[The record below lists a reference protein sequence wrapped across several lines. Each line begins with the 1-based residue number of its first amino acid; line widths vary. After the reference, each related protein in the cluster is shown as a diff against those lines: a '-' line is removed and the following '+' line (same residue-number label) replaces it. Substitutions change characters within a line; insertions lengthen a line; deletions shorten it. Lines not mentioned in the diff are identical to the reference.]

1 MKPNQIAPIL
11 PTQDLV
17 RSACK
22 EFDEGNAIVEAALR
36 ELFQQ
41 YPHND
46 NEPQIL
52 FKVVILNR
60 LYSTNIFAVHDM
72 AHHIW
77 MQGKDIDSAL
87 AEGDPEIVD
96 KIAPVTITATLK
108 GRNNYSFA
116 SKYCSWHNDVA
127 YPIWDSRVD
136 RYLRSLRRTDFA
148 KFLPAGGELWNRYP
162 EFVTLMTAFRN
173 FYDLRSFS
181 FKDIDKFLWKH
192 GESRKG
198 STSAIVE
205 PS

>member
-1 MKPNQIAPIL
+1 MKPNGIAPIL

-17 RSACK
+17 RIACD
-22 EFDEGNAIVEAALR
+22 EFDSGNVIVEAALR
-36 ELFQQ
+36 ELFNH

-46 NEPQIL
+46 NEAHVL
-52 FKVVILNR
+52 LKVVALNR
-60 LYSTNIFAVHDM
+60 LYSTNIFAVYDM

-77 MQGKDIDSAL
+77 RQGKDIDSAL

-116 SKYCSWHNDVA
+116 SKYCSWHKDA
-127 YPIWDSRVD
+127 SYPIWDSRVD

-148 KFLPAGGELWNRYP
+148 KFLPISGELWNHYP

-192 GESRKG
+192 GGSPKG
-198 STSAIVE
+198 TTA
-205 PS
+205 